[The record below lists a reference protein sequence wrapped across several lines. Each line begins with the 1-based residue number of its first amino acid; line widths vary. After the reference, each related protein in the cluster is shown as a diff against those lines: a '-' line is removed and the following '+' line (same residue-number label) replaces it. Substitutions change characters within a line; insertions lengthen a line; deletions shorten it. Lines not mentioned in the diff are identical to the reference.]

1 MLCVSAFCPPK
12 HGNNIR
18 WHLKLAFIIQKY
30 LLAHR
35 TGKKYIKQI
44 IHFDNSNRQ
53 TSTAV
58 QNKWLT
64 SASFVVKSPIS
75 VSSNSGARKLALGK
89 VSGWSGGSEQSGY
102 LVSCLWERPLLSPW
116 SPALQLWTHPWSR
129 TIATIYW
136 RCTRDWNH
144 RTIWGK

>member
-1 MLCVSAFCPPK
+1 M
-12 HGNNIR
+12 R
-18 WHLKLAFIIQKY
+18 RHLKLAFIIQKY
-30 LLAHR
+30 LPAHQ

-75 VSSNSGARKLALGK
+75 VSSNSGVRKLALGK
-89 VSGWSGGSEQSGY
+89 ASGWSGGSEQSGCP
-102 LVSCLWERPLLSPW
+102 VSCLWLRLPLSPW
-116 SPALQLWTHPWSR
+116 NPGLQLWMHSWSR
-129 TIATIYW
+129 MIATIYW
-136 RCTRDWNH
+136 RCSRGWNH
-144 RTIWGK
+144 RTIWGKWKNKFRLPEKAQC